1 MKYSHIKGI
10 EKDWSR
16 ITLGCWQIAP
26 SGGWGDIC
34 SGKDAEKVVRT
45 ALDQGITAF
54 DTAEGYGDGESERRL
69 GKALGSQ
76 KDSAIIIS
84 KIWPET
90 GQTLKDYQKALDN
103 SLKALGRDYVD
114 LYLIHWPGN
123 YFNSPEKSNLLTEHM
138 LALKQSGKA
147 STIGLSN
154 FRVGDIKLIGNNIKE
169 FSLNEVPYSLLDRS
183 YEGETLS
190 LCKKTDMQYMAFS
203 PTAQG
208 LLARPMKTEDLEMP
222 TRKMHHLF
230 QSTIYPKA
238 KEVWETVRIIANE
251 LDCNPIEVAVAWVL
265 KQKNIF
271 TAIVG
276 SRKPEQVEEFA
287 PAGDLKLSQDHLARL
302 TEASNAFPAVKA
314 RD

>member
-1 MKYSHIKGI
+1 MKYSHIDGI

-34 SGKDAEKVVRT
+34 SAKDAEKVVRA

-69 GKALGSQ
+69 GKALGLQ
-76 KDSAIIIS
+76 KDSVIIIS
-84 KIWPET
+84 KIWPEPD
-90 GQTLKDYQKALDN
+90 QTLKDYQTALDN
-103 SLKALGRDYVD
+103 SLKALNRDYVD
-114 LYLIHWPGN
+114 LYLMHWPGIF
-123 YFNSPEKSNLLTEHM
+123 FNSREKSTQLAEHM

-147 STIGLSN
+147 KTIGLSN
-154 FRVGDIKLIGNNIKE
+154 FKAGDLGLLGDNLKHFIINQ
-169 FSLNEVPYSLLDRS
+169 VPYSLLDRG
-183 YEGETLS
+183 YEGKTLD
-190 LCKKTDMQYMAFS
+190 LCKENKMQYMAFS

-208 LLARPMKTEDLEMP
+208 LLARPMKDEDLKMP

-230 QSTIYPKA
+230 QPSIYPEA
-238 KEVWETVRIIANE
+238 KKVWETVRIIANE
-251 LDCNPIEVAVAWVL
+251 LGCNPIEVAVAWVL
-265 KQKNIF
+265 KQENIF

-276 SRKPEQVEEFA
+276 SRKPEQIAEFA
-287 PAGDLKLSQDHLARL
+287 PTEDLELSEDHLSRL
-302 TEASNAFPAVKA
+302 TEASDAFPAVDA

>member
-1 MKYSHIKGI
+1 MKYSRIEGI

-34 SGKDAEKVVRT
+34 SEKDAEKVVR
-45 ALDQGITAF
+45 AAIDQGITAF

-84 KIWPET
+84 KIWPEPN
-90 GQTLKDYQKALDN
+90 QTLKEYQKALDN

-123 YFNSPEKSNLLTEHM
+123 YFNSPKKSSLLTEYM
-138 LALKQSGKA
+138 LSLKQSGKA
-147 STIGLSN
+147 SSIGLSN
-154 FRVGDIKLIGNNIKE
+154 FKAKDIKLLGNNTKE
-169 FSLNEVPYSLLDRS
+169 FTLNEIPYSLLDRG

-190 LCKKTDMQYMAFS
+190 LCKQSNMQYMAFS

-208 LLARPMKTEDLEMP
+208 LLARPMKAEDFELP

-230 QSTIYPKA
+230 QPSIFPKT
-238 KEVWETVRIIANE
+238 KNVWETVRIIATE
-251 LDCNPIEVAVAWVL
+251 LSCNPIEVAVAWVL
-265 KQKNIF
+265 KQENIF

-287 PAGDLKLSQDHLARL
+287 SAGDLELSREHLSRL
-302 TEASNAFPAVKA
+302 TKASNDFPAVKV
-314 RD
+314 RG

>member
-1 MKYSHIKGI
+1 MKYSRIEGI

-34 SGKDAEKVVRT
+34 SEKDAEKVVRA

-84 KIWPET
+84 KIWPEPN
-90 GQTLKDYQKALDN
+90 QTLKEYQKALDN

-123 YFNSPEKSNLLTEHM
+123 YFNSPKKSNLLTEHM
-138 LALKQSGKA
+138 LSLKKSGKA
-147 STIGLSN
+147 SAIGLSN
-154 FRVGDIKLIGNNIKE
+154 FKANDIKFLGNNTKE
-169 FSLNEVPYSLLDRS
+169 FALNEIPYSLLDRG

-190 LCKKTDMQYMAFS
+190 LCKQSNMQYMAFS

-208 LLARPMKTEDLEMP
+208 LLARPMKAEDFELP
-222 TRKMHHLF
+222 TRKTHHLF
-230 QSTIYPKA
+230 QPSIFPKT
-238 KEVWETVRIIANE
+238 KNVWETVRIIATE
-251 LDCNPIEVAVAWVL
+251 LSCNPIEVAVAWVL
-265 KQKNIF
+265 KQENIF
-271 TAIVG
+271 TAIIG
-276 SRKPEQVEEFA
+276 SRIPEQVEEFA
-287 PAGDLKLSQDHLARL
+287 SAGDLELSQEHLSRL
-302 TEASNAFPAVKA
+302 TKVSNDFPAFQV
-314 RD
+314 RG

>member
-76 KDSAIIIS
+76 KDSSIIIS
-84 KIWPET
+84 KIWPEA

-265 KQKNIF
+265 KQENIF

-287 PAGDLKLSQDHLARL
+287 PAGDLELSQDHLARL
-302 TEASNAFPAVKA
+302 TEASNAFSAVKVG
-314 RD
+314 D

>member
-1 MKYSHIKGI
+1 MKYSRIEGI

-34 SGKDAEKVVRT
+34 SEKDAEKVVRA

-84 KIWPET
+84 KIWPEPN
-90 GQTLKDYQKALDN
+90 QTLKEYQKALDN

-123 YFNSPEKSNLLTEHM
+123 YFNSPKKSSLLTEHM
-138 LALKQSGKA
+138 LSLKKSGKA
-147 STIGLSN
+147 SAIGLSN
-154 FRVGDIKLIGNNIKE
+154 FKANDIKFLGNNTKE
-169 FSLNEVPYSLLDRS
+169 FALNEIPYSLLDRG

-190 LCKKTDMQYMAFS
+190 LCKQSNMQYMAFS

-208 LLARPMKTEDLEMP
+208 LLARPMKAEDFELP

-230 QSTIYPKA
+230 QPSIIPKT
-238 KEVWETVRIIANE
+238 KNVWETVRIIATE
-251 LDCNPIEVAVAWVL
+251 LSCNPIEVAVAWVL
-265 KQKNIF
+265 KQENIF

-276 SRKPEQVEEFA
+276 SRKPEQVDEFA
-287 PAGDLKLSQDHLARL
+287 SAADLELSQEHLSRL
-302 TEASNAFPAVKA
+302 TKVSNDFPAVKV
-314 RD
+314 RG

>member
-1 MKYSHIKGI
+1 MKYSRIEGI

-26 SGGWGDIC
+26 SYGWGDIC
-34 SGKDAEKVVRT
+34 PEKDAEKVVRV

-84 KIWPET
+84 KIWPEAS
-90 GQTLKDYQKALDN
+90 QTLKDYQKALDN

-114 LYLIHWPGN
+114 LYLMHWPGN
-123 YFNSPEKSNLLTEHM
+123 YFNSPEKSKLLTEHM

-147 STIGLSN
+147 SIIGLSN
-154 FRVGDIKLIGNNIKE
+154 FRADDIKLLGNNE

-183 YEGETLS
+183 YEEETLS
-190 LCKKTDMQYMAFS
+190 LCKKSDMQYMAFS

-208 LLARPMKTEDLEMP
+208 LLARPMKKEDLEMP

-230 QSTIYPKA
+230 QPSTYAKA

-251 LDCNPIEVAVAWVL
+251 LGCNPIEVAVAWVL
-265 KQKNIF
+265 KQENIF

-276 SRKPEQVEEFA
+276 SRKSEQVEEFA
-287 PAGDLKLSQDHLARL
+287 PAGDLELSQKHLARL

-314 RD
+314 HD

>member
-1 MKYSHIKGI
+1 MRYDRIEGI
-10 EKDWSR
+10 TKDWSR

-26 SGGWGDIC
+26 SDGWGDIC
-34 SGKDAEKVVRT
+34 SRKDAEKVVRG

-69 GKALGSQ
+69 GKALGSH

-84 KIWPET
+84 KIWPEPN
-90 GQTLKDYQKALDN
+90 QTLKDYQKALDN

-123 YFNSPEKSNLLTEHM
+123 YFNSPEKSKLLTEYM

-154 FRVGDIKLIGNNIKE
+154 FRADDLKLLGNSAKE
-169 FSLNEVPYSLLDRS
+169 FSLNEIPYSLLDRG

-190 LCKKTDMQYMAFS
+190 LCKKNDMQYMAFS

-208 LLARPMKTEDLEMP
+208 LLARPMKVEDLELP

-230 QSTIYPKA
+230 QPSTFPKA

-265 KQKNIF
+265 KQENIF
-271 TAIVG
+271 TAIIG

-287 PAGDLKLSQDHLARL
+287 PAGDLELSQEHLARL
-302 TEASNAFPAVKA
+302 TEASNAFPAVNA
-314 RD
+314 RG

>member
-1 MKYSHIKGI
+1 MEYSRIKGI
-10 EKDWSR
+10 DKDWSR

-26 SGGWGDIC
+26 SEGWGDIC
-34 SGKDAEKVVRT
+34 QKKDAEKVVRT

-69 GKALGSQ
+69 GKALGAQ

-84 KIWPET
+84 KIWPEA

-114 LYLIHWPGN
+114 LYLMHWPGN
-123 YFNSPEKSNLLTEHM
+123 YFNSREKSNRLTEYM
-138 LALKQSGKA
+138 LSLKQSGKA

-154 FRVGDIKLIGNNIKE
+154 FRADDIKLLGNNTKE
-169 FSLNEVPYSLLDRS
+169 FSLNEVPYSLLDRG

-190 LCKKTDMQYMAFS
+190 LCKKDNMQYMAFS

-208 LLARPMKTEDLEMP
+208 LLARPMKAEDLELP

-230 QSTIYPKA
+230 QPSIFPQA
-238 KEVWETVRIIANE
+238 KKVWETVRIIASE

-265 KQKNIF
+265 KQENIF

-287 PAGDLKLSQDHLARL
+287 SASDLELSQEHLSRL
-302 TEASNAFPAVKA
+302 TKASNDFPAVKV
-314 RD
+314 RG

>member
-84 KIWPET
+84 KIWPEA

-190 LCKKTDMQYMAFS
+190 LCRKTDMQYMAFS

-230 QSTIYPKA
+230 QSTNYPKA
-238 KEVWETVRIIANE
+238 KEVWEIVRIIANE

-265 KQKNIF
+265 KQENIF

-276 SRKPEQVEEFA
+276 SRKPEQVQDFA
-287 PAGDLKLSQDHLARL
+287 SAGDLELSQEHLARL
-302 TEASNAFPAVKA
+302 TEASNAFPALKVG
-314 RD
+314 D

>member
-1 MKYSHIKGI
+1 MKYQRIEGI
-10 EKDWSR
+10 DKDWSC

-26 SGGWGDIC
+26 SDGWGDIC
-34 SGKDAEKVVRT
+34 SEKDAEKVIRV

-84 KIWPET
+84 KIWPEAN
-90 GQTLKDYQKALDN
+90 QTLKDYQKALDN

-114 LYLIHWPGN
+114 LYLMHWPGN

-138 LALKQSGKA
+138 LALKKSGKA
-147 STIGLSN
+147 TTIGLSN
-154 FRVGDIKLIGNNIKE
+154 FKANDIKILGNNTKE
-169 FSLNEVPYSLLDRS
+169 FSLNEVPYSLLDRG

-190 LCKKTDMQYMAFS
+190 LCKQSNMQYMAFS

-208 LLARPMKTEDLEMP
+208 LLARPMKTEDLELP

-230 QSTIYPKA
+230 QPSTFAKA

-251 LDCNPIEVAVAWVL
+251 LGCNPVEVAVAWVL
-265 KQKNIF
+265 KQENIF

-276 SRKPEQVEEFA
+276 SRKPEQVEEFS
-287 PAGDLKLSQDHLARL
+287 PAGDLELSREHLSRL
-302 TEASNAFPAVKA
+302 TESSNAFPAVKV